1 MTKMEVGD
9 AVKNGIGG
17 RAGGNAR
24 RGPSVA
30 ADTGMLVA
38 RMVDVVDD
46 GGSGRDKGLEAIP
59 WK

>member
-1 MTKMEVGD
+1 MEVGD
-9 AVKNGIGG
+9 AMKNGIGG

-46 GGSGRDKGLEAIP
+46 GGSRRDKGLEAIP